1 MPAEVINL
9 LSSPSLG
16 PSPIQSAPQQRPPA
30 QQAVATVAAALDY
43 DDDVFDLTADS
54 PELIPESAAKPA
66 ARPEQPKPTYS
77 PRSVSGAKRPREEQ
91 PVNDAP
97 VYYMS
102 DDFDTTIDL
111 DSSLPL
117 KKVPESDT
125 RDNKRLR
132 LSPVGG
138 GAGRTFDRSHS
149 ATDQPSR
156 PPVKQFDAFRR
167 AQTLDDP
174 IDFSSSPGLPRTT
187 TSNAAAGKISNTIES
202 DDPFASSPPSAQPA
216 PRQQN
221 SNEGAIKAPSP
232 RKERIDYDLTSDDPF
247 ASSPRPPPKP
257 PAEPDTILLDD
268 DDDDDGIFAKPPQ
281 RAAASIANPRS
292 PNPIS
297 KSLDKGKQRA
307 ESPKR
312 RANWDPISS
321 SAPERQLPSDP
332 FSSPPP
338 RRTFTKSVSEIID
351 LSDDDE
357 PAPRNVN
364 PDSDDDFPDLDNFD
378 ARRLK
383 DRVETKKASYKAS
396 STKSKSTT
404 ARATTKKSADDRA
417 RDKEAKAAERERE
430 KERKKQEKEAA
441 KEQKAKE
448 KERAAALAEVNK
460 IRTDKKVSTPE
471 MIADL
476 PSSLPAAVTLQIQT
490 LLKDLDVQHEA
501 WDSPVDNVVK
511 WRRKVASRFNE
522 ELGHWEP
529 KPMHIEDDKFAL
541 AIVNASEFVTYALG
555 PEGNNL
561 EAHVLR
567 MKRHFPTQQLIY
579 LIEGL
584 TPWMRKNRNVR
595 NRQFASAVRNEEPA
609 ESSTSAQSRRRKNQQ
624 PQEYIDED
632 SIEDALLE
640 LQVMHDVLIHHTNA
654 AVETAQWVAIFT
666 QHISTVPYRKQRE
679 AANAAGAGFCME
691 TGQVRTGEDIKDTY
705 VRMLQEI
712 VRVTAPIAWGIAT
725 KFETVPKLVKG
736 LEEDG
741 PLVLENIRKST
752 NKDGGFSD
760 RAVGKSVSKRVHK
773 VFTGRDEWSTDV

>member
-16 PSPIQSAPQQRPPA
+16 PSPIQPAPRPA
-30 QQAVATVAAALDY
+30 QQAVATVATALDY

-54 PELIPESAAKPA
+54 PELIPESAEKPT
-66 ARPEQPKPTYS
+66 ARSEQPSKPTYS
-77 PRSVSGAKRPREEQ
+77 PRSVSGAKRPRDEQ

-117 KKVPESDT
+117 KKVPDSDT
-125 RDNKRLR
+125 RETKRLR
-132 LSPVGG
+132 LSPIGG

-149 ATDQPSR
+149 VADQPSR
-156 PPVKQFDAFRR
+156 PPVKQSGGFRR

-174 IDFSSSPGLPRTT
+174 IDFSSSPGLPRPA
-187 TSNAAAGKISNTIES
+187 TSNVAAGKISKTIES

-216 PRQQN
+216 PRQQ
-221 SNEGAIKAPSP
+221 SFNEGATKAPSP
-232 RKERIDYDLTSDDPF
+232 KKDRIDYDLTSDDPF

-268 DDDDDGIFAKPPQ
+268 DDSDDGIFAKPPR

-292 PNPIS
+292 PKPTS
-297 KSLDKGKQRA
+297 RSLDKGKQRA

-312 RANWDPISS
+312 RADWDPISS
-321 SAPERQLPSDP
+321 SAPERHVPSDP

-351 LSDDDE
+351 LSDDE
-357 PAPRNVN
+357 PAPRTVN

-383 DRVETKKASYKAS
+383 DRVETKKTSYKAS
-396 STKSKSTT
+396 STKSKCTS
-404 ARATTKKSADDRA
+404 ARTTTKKSADDRA

-430 KERKKQEKEAA
+430 KDRKRQEKEAA

-529 KPMHIEDDKFAL
+529 MPMHIEDDKFAL
-541 AIVNASEFVTYALG
+541 VIVNASEFVTYALG

-609 ESSTSAQSRRRKNQQ
+609 ESSTSAPSRRRKNQQ
-624 PQEYIDED
+624 PREYIDED
-632 SIEDALLE
+632 TIEDALLE
-640 LQVMHDVLIHHTNA
+640 LQVMHNVLIHHTSA

-736 LEEDG
+736 LEEGG

>member
-16 PSPIQSAPQQRPPA
+16 PSPIQPAPRPA
-30 QQAVATVAAALDY
+30 QQAVATVATALDY

-77 PRSVSGAKRPREEQ
+77 PRSVSGAKRPLDEQ

-117 KKVPESDT
+117 KKVTDSDT
-125 RDNKRLR
+125 RDAKRLR
-132 LSPVGG
+132 LSPTGG

-156 PPVKQFDAFRR
+156 PPVKQSGAFRR
-167 AQTLDDP
+167 TQTLYDP
-174 IDFSSSPGLPRTT
+174 IDFSSSPGLPRPA
-187 TSNAAAGKISNTIES
+187 TSNVATGKISKTIES

-216 PRQQN
+216 PRQHS
-221 SNEGAIKAPSP
+221 SNGGANKAPSP
-232 RKERIDYDLTSDDPF
+232 RKDRIDYDLTSDDPF

-257 PAEPDTILLDD
+257 PAEPDMILLDGDD

-292 PNPIS
+292 PKPTS

-321 SAPERQLPSDP
+321 SAPERHLPSDP

-338 RRTFTKSVSEIID
+338 RRTMTKSVSEIID
-351 LSDDDE
+351 LSDDE
-357 PAPRNVN
+357 PAPTNVN

-383 DRVETKKASYKAS
+383 DRVETKRTRYKAP
-396 STKSKSTT
+396 STKSKSTG

-441 KEQKAKE
+441 KEQKAKD

-490 LLKDLDVQHEA
+490 LLRDLDVQHEA

-529 KPMHIEDDKFAL
+529 MPMHIEDDKFAL
-541 AIVNASEFVTYALG
+541 VIVNASEFVTYALG

-561 EAHVLR
+561 EAHVLK

-609 ESSTSAQSRRRKNQQ
+609 ESSTSAPSRRRKNQQ
-624 PQEYIDED
+624 QQEYIDED
-632 SIEDALLE
+632 TIEDALLE
-640 LQVMHDVLIHHTNA
+640 LQVMHHVLIHHTSA

-736 LEEDG
+736 LEEGG

-773 VFTGRDEWSTDV
+773 VFTGKDEWSIDV

>member
-16 PSPIQSAPQQRPPA
+16 PSPIQPAPRPA
-30 QQAVATVAAALDY
+30 QQAAASEATALDY

-66 ARPEQPKPTYS
+66 ARPEQLKPTYS
-77 PRSVSGAKRPREEQ
+77 PRSVSGAKRPRDEQ
-91 PVNDAP
+91 PINDAP

-117 KKVPESDT
+117 KKVPDSDT
-125 RDNKRLR
+125 RDTKRLR
-132 LSPVGG
+132 LSPTGG

-149 ATDQPSR
+149 ATHQPSR
-156 PPVKQFDAFRR
+156 PPVKQSGAFRR

-174 IDFSSSPGLPRTT
+174 IDFSSSPGLPRPA
-187 TSNAAAGKISNTIES
+187 TSDVATGKISKTIES
-202 DDPFASSPPSAQPA
+202 DDPFASSPPSAQLA
-216 PRQQN
+216 PRQHS
-221 SNEGAIKAPSP
+221 SNGGATKAPSP
-232 RKERIDYDLTSDDPF
+232 RKDRIDYDLTSDDPF

-257 PAEPDTILLDD
+257 TAEPDTILLDD
-268 DDDDDGIFAKPPQ
+268 DDDDDDDGTFAKQPQ
-281 RAAASIANPRS
+281 RSAASIANSRS
-292 PNPIS
+292 PKPTS

-321 SAPERQLPSDP
+321 SAPERHLPSDP

-351 LSDDDE
+351 LSDDE
-357 PAPRNVN
+357 PAPRDVN

-383 DRVETKKASYKAS
+383 DRVETKKTSYKAP

-404 ARATTKKSADDRA
+404 ARATTKKSADDRT

-471 MIADL
+471 MIMDL
-476 PSSLPAAVTLQIQT
+476 PLSLPAAVTLQIQT

-501 WDSPVDNVVK
+501 WDSPVHNVVK

-529 KPMHIEDDKFAL
+529 MPMHIEDDKFAL
-541 AIVNASEFVTYALG
+541 VIVNASEFVTYALG

-561 EAHVLR
+561 EAHVLK

-609 ESSTSAQSRRRKNQQ
+609 ESSTSAQPRRRKNQQ

-632 SIEDALLE
+632 SVEDALLE
-640 LQVMHDVLIHHTNA
+640 LQVMHNVLIHHTSA

-691 TGQVRTGEDIKDTY
+691 TGQVRTGEDIKDIY

-712 VRVTAPIAWGIAT
+712 VRVTAPIAWGIALE
-725 KFETVPKLVKG
+725 FETVPKLVKG
-736 LEEDG
+736 LEEGG

-752 NKDGGFSD
+752 NKDGGLSD